1 MSNSK
6 QWLEELRG
14 KRKESQEREHDEF
27 MYQTEVLGHK
37 DCRYQQR
44 TLQEIFNERF

>member
-6 QWLEELRG
+6 QWLEELRR

-27 MYQTEVLGHK
+27 MYQTEVLGQQGLSIPTK
-37 DCRYQQR
+37 DFSGDFQ
-44 TLQEIFNERF
+44 

>member
-1 MSNSK
+1 MTRRQ

-27 MYQTEVLGHK
+27 MYQTEVLGRQGLSLPMK
-37 DCRYQQR
+37 DFQGDFQ
-44 TLQEIFNERF
+44 

>member
-1 MSNSK
+1 MTQYQ

-27 MYQTEVLGHK
+27 MYQTEVLGRQGLSLPMK
-37 DCRYQQR
+37 DFQGDFQ
-44 TLQEIFNERF
+44 